1 MTGSDSGG
9 FTLADKLNLLFRTVH
24 PADRDPYSAREVADA
39 IRARGGAISDVYIWQ
54 LRTGRR
60 TNPTKEHLQSLADFF
75 DVDPAYFFDRRRAE
89 EIQRD
94 LLALQAMRN
103 LKVRA
108 VAARLSALPEDQL
121 DAVGEILDRVV
132 QALQLPK
139 GGVDEPTADGPAPTP

>member
-1 MTGSDSGG
+1 MTGDGSGG
-9 FTLADKLNLLFRTVH
+9 VTLADKLNLLFQTVH
-24 PADRDPYSAREVADA
+24 PGDRQSYTAREVADA
-39 IRARGGAISDVYIWQ
+39 IRARGGSISDVYIWQ

-94 LLALQAMRN
+94 LLALHAMRN

-132 QALQLPK
+132 RAMQLPK
-139 GGVDEPTADGPAPTP
+139 GGADQTAADGRSTT